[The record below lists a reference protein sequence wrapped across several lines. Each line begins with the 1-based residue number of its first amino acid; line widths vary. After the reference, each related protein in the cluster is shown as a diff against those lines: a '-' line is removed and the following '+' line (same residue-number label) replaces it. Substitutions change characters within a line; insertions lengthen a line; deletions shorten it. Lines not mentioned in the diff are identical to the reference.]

1 MRQHLVI
8 LYNVFPSSTLVYPI
22 DKEPAVPCPLLCAVH
37 DRESNNSMSLL
48 LSQSS
53 QHLSGPGLAG
63 GENRKGSLPGR
74 WTVLWGAAAS
84 AFSLTRHRARGEKWM
99 FIHRSVCVFYLN
111 HLSSSQNAGFAP
123 YFKQMLRRWRKPWE
137 SRNQNN
143 YLNSCMFTKC
153 LCNIL
158 QCVSLGW
165 NSCVKTQYITPP
177 IHI

>member
-53 QHLSGPGLAG
+53 SISLGQVWLEERTEKDLFLAG
-63 GENRKGSLPGR
+63 GLYCGELQLLPFR
-74 WTVLWGAAAS
+74 WLATELEGKNWC
-84 AFSLTRHRARGEKWM
+84 LYTE
-99 FIHRSVCVFYLN
+99 VCVFYLN